1 MCLLWGGG
9 SLIVAM
15 PGARAAGAA
24 QYTIELTGSN
34 GTTQSKTLAGGTSVQ
49 FDDLAPDTYSISV
62 KGRDDAGTLVFSGTA
77 TATVIAGETASVTVE
92 LQNELGSLTVNFSGA
107 SATTATS
114 LTVTLTGLKST
125 PQSKTITGGTSVQF
139 EDLVPD
145 TYSISVKG
153 MDDAG
158 TLVFSGTATATVIA
172 GETATVAVPL
182 QSSFG
187 ELTVDFEGAE
197 SDSVTKYTVILSGPN
212 EFKETKEVTTRTVQ
226 FEGLIPGDYTVS
238 VEGKNGSDVVV
249 LAGTSSKIPVE
260 AGKTATTK
268 VPLENLLGS
277 LTLNFSGARVSTATT
292 LTVTLID
299 SDGASSEKTS
309 SGEAVQFDDLV
320 PDTYT
325 ISVKGNNDSGLVVLY
340 GTSSATVEAGKTAST
355 TVELVEG
362 ISDFASLQAAVAAGG
377 TVYIFESIDVET
389 TLSVPSGISVT
400 ILPAYQDVTL
410 KNTSTGNLFTFPSGS
425 TGNLT
430 IGGGEYIITLDG
442 NQVAQS
448 IISMSGGTATLAD
461 NGIITNAAASGIK
474 ISSSGTFEMTG
485 GEISKNKESST
496 SYGGGGVTISGG
508 TFNMTGGEISNNE
521 SSTYNG
527 GGGITISGGIFN
539 MTGGRIIDNT
549 GSQSSGG
556 VTVYSATFNMTGGTI
571 TDNTGSFGGAVSLVS
586 GTFDMSGGSITGNT
600 ATSSG
605 GGVSVSGGNFNMSGS
620 AVVDSNNDVYL
631 ITGKT
636 INITSTLTGTA
647 PVATITL
654 ETSLYVA
661 GTQVLSLGNYTSEV
675 SKFAVTPNGA
685 ESWKISTDGT
695 LVKDEGL

>member
-1 MCLLWGGG
+1 MKSLLKGKRFFTFEKGLACFTGILLIMLVVFSCNNIIAIKEGG
-9 SLIVAM
+9 SLIIAL
-15 PGARAAGAA
+15 PGTRATTASCF
-24 QYTIELTGSN
+24 TIELTGTSGFN
-34 GTTQSKTLAGGTSVQ
+34 KRETLAGGTTAQ
-49 FDDLAPDTYSISV
+49 FD
-62 KGRDDAGTLVFSGTA
+62 
-77 TATVIAGETASVTVE
+77 
-92 LQNELGSLTVNFSGA
+92 
-107 SATTATS
+107 
-114 LTVTLTGLKST
+114 
-125 PQSKTITGGTSVQF
+125 
-139 EDLVPD
+139 DLVPD
-145 TYSISVKG
+145 TYSIVVEG

-158 TLVFSGTATATVIA
+158 NKVLSGTEKATVIA
-172 GETATVAVPL
+172 GETATVPVKL
-182 QSSFG
+182 QNLLGS
-187 ELTVDFEGAE
+187 LTVDFVGAE
-197 SDSVTKYTVILSGPN
+197 SDSVVEYIVTLSGPN
-212 EFKETKEVTTRTVQ
+212 ESKKTQEVTARTVQ

-238 VEGKNGSDVVV
+238 VEGKNGSVVV
-249 LAGTSSKIPVE
+249 LAGISPTVTVE
-260 AGKTATTK
+260 AGKTAPAT
-268 VPLENLLGS
+268 VNLENKLGS
-277 LTLNFSGARVSTATT
+277 LTVSFSGASATTATSFIVT
-292 LTVTLID
+292 LTDLKSTPKSKPIT
-299 SDGASSEKTS
+299 GGTS
-309 SGEAVQFDDLV
+309 VQFEDLV
-320 PDTYT
+320 PGTYD

-340 GTSSATVEAGKTAST
+340 GASSDTVEAGKPASA
-355 TVELVEG
+355 TVNLVEVVNNF
-362 ISDFASLQAAVAAGG
+362 DSLQNAITAGG
-377 TVYIFESIDVET
+377 IVYIGSDIDVNL
-389 TLSVPSGISVT
+389 TLTVSTDVT
-400 ILPAYQDVTL
+400 LLPAYKNVTL
-410 KNTSTGNLFTFPSGS
+410 TNNSSGNLFTVADSS
-425 TGNLT
+425 GNLT
-430 IGGGEYIITLDG
+430 IGGGEYTITLDG

-448 IISMSGGTATLAD
+448 IISVSGGTATLAD

-521 SSTYNG
+521 SSTSYG

-647 PVATITL
+647 PVATITP
-654 ETSLYVA
+654 SSYSA
-661 GTQVLSLGNYTSEV
+661 DTQVLSAADGVDLTAEV
-675 SKFAVTPNGA
+675 GKFKVTPK
-685 ESWKISTDGT
+685 SDGT
-695 LVKDEGL
+695 EWTIVVTETDAGQVGQLQQVQ